1 MKAIGFWS
9 ITLALSLFG
18 VVTVFLSG
26 SVILDL
32 FNIRSHE
39 GNYVLF
45 VVWANLSSG
54 LLFLAAAF
62 GFIKKKVWQTIPLV
76 VSAVILMLALLGL
89 IIHISA
95 GGLYENKTV
104 GAMIFR
110 IAISLILFAT
120 VHFTYRAHGVGD
132 RIKKGLFIFIPILIG
147 AWACNRASDKTD
159 AHDQTHAKDNHEHH
173 DNAAAPAIVLDNG
186 EKWTA
191 DENTLRLVRKM
202 EDEIL
207 AFGKTPESN
216 YKILA
221 DSLRKDLDLLVAGC
235 TMKGKAHDE
244 LHKWLLPTINYVK
257 ALSGAETK
265 QEANEILMRLDE
277 SFDVFNQSFK

>member
-1 MKAIGFWS
+1 MKSIGFWS

-45 VVWANLSSG
+45 VVWANLLSG

-62 GFIKKKVWQTIPLV
+62 GFIKKKMWQATPLA
-76 VSAVILMLALLGL
+76 VSAGILTLALLGL
-89 IIHISA
+89 VVHINA

-110 IAISLILFAT
+110 IAINLILFAT
-120 VHFTYRAHGVGD
+120 LRFAYRPRGVVEL
-132 RIKKGLFIFIPILIG
+132 IKKGLFSFMPILIL
-147 AWACNRASDKTD
+147 ASACSRLSDKTERD
-159 AHDQTHAKDNHEHH
+159 DQTHAKDDHEHH
-173 DNAAAPAIVLDNG
+173 DSAAAPAIALDNG

-202 EDEIL
+202 EDEVF
-207 AFGKTPESN
+207 AFGKAPESD

-235 TMKGKAHDE
+235 TMKGTAHDE
-244 LHKWLLPTINYVK
+244 LHKWLLPNINYVK
-257 ALSGAETK
+257 ALSGAETR
-265 QEANEILMRLDE
+265 QEANEIMKKLDE
-277 SFDVFNQSFK
+277 SYDVFNQSFK